1 MILGLKWFFIV
12 AVNYQEN
19 ILFLIFFL
27 GGANSPDLNLRI
39 VDSQKICLKESLLT
53 HPFFSASLWDFSLWF
68 DRLSGDVASNTAL
81 LCSSWVGSDMWLYSY
96 IYFNI
101 MQSLIKVKYILE

>member
-53 HPFFSASLWDFSLWF
+53 HPFFSGFLWDISLWF
-68 DRLSGDVASNTAL
+68 DRHSGDVASNTLWGPAL
-81 LCSSWVGSDMWLYSY
+81 QLLGGLWYVAVFLH
-96 IYFNI
+96 
-101 MQSLIKVKYILE
+101 LL